1 MKKDIKK
8 TWLLVLFM
16 AVAIS
21 AQTQV
26 WLSGSVFHEKGDLGT
41 FGDITIKSN
50 TLLIPRIGYSF
61 NNWIIGIEGGITRGK
76 FSSDETSS
84 KGWTMGVFARR
95 LKRFNNYFGFWG
107 EVQVKYDDSGIKSS
121 FSQLDTYTQ
130 QVSFRPGIL
139 FFLNKHLSME
149 ASFGN
154 VGMLRS
160 RIKAN
165 YINFPRGDFE
175 WDIDR
180 YGLNLNGQNARFG
193 VNWLF

>member
-8 TWLLVLFM
+8 ICLWVLFM
-16 AVAIS
+16 ALAIS

-26 WLSGSVFHEKGDLGT
+26 WLSGSVFHEKGDLGP
-41 FGDITIKSN
+41 FGDITIKSS

-61 NNWIIGIEGGITRGK
+61 NNWITGIEGGITRGK

-84 KGWTMGVFARR
+84 KGWRMGVFARR

-107 EVQVKYDDSGIKSS
+107 EVQVQYDDSGIKSS
-121 FSQLDTYTQ
+121 FVQLDTYTQ

-165 YINFPRGDFE
+165 FINLTREDFE
-175 WDIDR
+175 SEIDR
-180 YGLNLNGQNARFG
+180 YGLNLNGQNAQFA